1 MKRRESNA
9 GGVHQKRKSLAEI
22 RKNVDLDAMRTGKTR
37 SQPVAMI
44 GAEDQEDH
52 LRQIVDQWDVVRKK
66 ANEDRH
72 ARKEVKVE
80 KEDLRCSGLEAAE
93 DGVRDKLPKP
103 PKRAV
108 GLHLGKFIRLM
119 HPQSYDLYDSCV
131 LMKVLYETSI
141 YCIYVSCAYILTSVS
156 WYDGY
161 NFSFLSLFLAGMV
174 EETAQEKTDG
184 ERGAAEMSRLEEE
197 KMTNG
202 DAVQE
207 MKGVRETIEVPEMT
221 VVQEMIEGPGMT
233 GDLEMT
239 EDRATIVD
247 PETIE
252 AQEMIEDHVISA
264 AHLETTAVLEMIAVH
279 AMTVVL
285 VISAAH
291 VMSHAEGRDRGKEVA
306 CLAEV
311 MMDGAADGP
320 KMTDRVDRR
329 VTTPNA
335 TSGAALIENHAT
347 SLLRGKSGV
356 AAGTSPVTAAE
367 PVAKTVEVG
376 VVAAPVAAKVE
387 ETKAANGADAA
398 AKVAM
403 VRQDLD
409 RLILR
414 RATRPRKMM
423 AGPSP
428 KRSRSVLFLPFYL
441 SRELINHGSRES
453 VTFVM

>member
-1 MKRRESNA
+1 MRRKENNPPPKNRSSAKVGELVKPKPTMENPTRRSPGVRTNPGDGASVKRRESNA

-44 GAEDQEDH
+44 GAEDREDH

-80 KEDLRCSGLEAAE
+80 KKDLRCSGLEAAE

-108 GLHLGKFIRLM
+108 GLHL
-119 HPQSYDLYDSCV
+119 
-131 LMKVLYETSI
+131 
-141 YCIYVSCAYILTSVS
+141 
-156 WYDGY
+156 
-161 NFSFLSLFLAGMV
+161 GMV

-207 MKGVRETIEVPEMT
+207 MKGVRETIEVPEMN
-221 VVQEMIEGPGMT
+221 VVP
-233 GDLEMT
+233 EMT
-239 EDRATIVD
+239 EVRATIVD

-252 AQEMIEDHVISA
+252 AQEMNEDHVISA

-329 VTTPNA
+329 VTNPNA
-335 TSGAALIENHAT
+335 MSGAALIENHAT

-356 AAGTSPVTAAE
+356 AAGTSPVTADE

-414 RATRPRKMM
+414 RATRPREKM
-423 AGPSP
+423 AGPSPP

-441 SRELINHGSRES
+441 SRELINHDSRES